1 MGEKYPIEILTGDEM
16 RAMMRAVGRGQTAT
30 RNRAII
36 VTIWRGGLRAAEVLG
51 LARRDIDLDRGTVR
65 VRHGKGDLARTVVL
79 DPDACDVLRVWA
91 VDRRRI
97 LAGGRM
103 ARKRAPFFCT
113 LKGGMVHTSYLRA
126 MLPRLAKRAG
136 VTKRVHPHSL
146 RHTYAVELSREAV
159 PLHLISAA
167 LGHANVATTSR
178 YISHM
183 ESAELLDT
191 MRSRPSW
198 QTPPAAPKSLAG
210 ADDATRL
217 SSRRP
222 GDEVP
227 SPRTPVSDSE
237 AAAPSKTS
245 RSQSGRA

>member
-1 MGEKYPIEILTGDEM
+1 LGKKYPIEILTTDEV
-16 RAMMRAVGRGQTAT
+16 RAIIRGAGRGRTAP

-36 VTIWRGGLRAAEVLG
+36 VALWRGGLRAAEVLG
-51 LARRDIDLDRGTVR
+51 LARRDIDLARGTVR

-79 DPDACDVLRVWA
+79 DPEACDVLRVWA
-91 VDRRRI
+91 VARRRI
-97 LAGGRM
+97 LAG
-103 ARKRAPFFCT
+103 AAQKRAPFFCT
-113 LKGGMVHTSYLRA
+113 LKGGAVHTSYLRA

-136 VTKRVHPHSL
+136 VSKRVHPHSL

-191 MRSRPSW
+191 MRARPTW
-198 QTPPAAPKSLAG
+198 AGTTAADTLDRPIVPAPDG
-210 ADDATRL
+210 
-217 SSRRP
+217 
-222 GDEVP
+222 EP
-227 SPRTPVSDSE
+227 SPRRAATGTAATGRPKTPRPPSD
-237 AAAPSKTS
+237 PP
-245 RSQSGRA
+245 